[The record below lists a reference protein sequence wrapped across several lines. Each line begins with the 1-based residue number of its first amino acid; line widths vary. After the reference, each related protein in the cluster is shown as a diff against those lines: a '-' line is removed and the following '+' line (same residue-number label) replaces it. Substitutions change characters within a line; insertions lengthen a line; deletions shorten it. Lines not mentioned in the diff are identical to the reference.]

1 MKILINCYQNDILCG
16 CDLQGDFASALCI
29 VDQDYNLLLFNRKYL
44 QLWNF
49 SREEL
54 EQNPAWEYRA
64 ARCIAVHRDVNAQH
78 ALVEKFE
85 TDQTRSLHDEA
96 TLVDGTILERCCIP
110 FIGSDGLCRGRLW
123 KFTVIT
129 ERVKRKQEIEEGS
142 GTCMSQKPIISAIN
156 PDERELCF
164 KTLSEIMKAVPGDEI
179 DLESRLESTECMRH
193 RIIANSAVYEVDR
206 GVNDEA
212 AVIGGFVDIT
222 EGDQGKYGLY
232 SCPIETTMK
241 YLGNKWEFLIRCDL
255 LTGTKRFKDLRE
267 SLGVSPKAL
276 AQHLRTMQEKKII
289 HREAYAEIPPR
300 VEYSLTELGLSLEPI
315 HDAVQ
320 SWNEE
325 HKGTTALLCMVDKRS
340 SLIVRDLLTGTK
352 RFGDLKSSQDIPPKA
367 LAQHLRTLQ
376 EKKVIHREAYA
387 EVPPRVE
394 YSLTELG
401 HSLKPIHDVM
411 RRWSEENE
419 TQLENSKKNR

>member
-1 MKILINCYQNDILCG
+1 MKILINCYQDDILCG
-16 CDLQGDFASALCI
+16 CDLQGDLASALCI

-110 FIGSDGLCRGRLW
+110 FIDSDGLCHGRLW

-129 ERVKRKQEIEEGS
+129 ESAERKQEIEEGY
-142 GTCMSQKPIISAIN
+142 GTCISQKPIISAIH
-156 PDERELCF
+156 PDGQELYS
-164 KTLSEIMKAVPGDEI
+164 KILSETMKLVPGDET
-179 DLESRLESTECMRH
+179 DFEFHLQSTEGMRH
-193 RIIANSAVYEVDR
+193 RIITNSAVYGVNK

-212 AVIGGFVDIT
+212 AVIGGFVDIA
-222 EGDQGKYGLY
+222 EGAQRKHGLY

-255 LTGTKRFKDLRE
+255 LTGTKRFKDLKE
-267 SLGVSPKAL
+267 SLGISPKAL
-276 AQHLRTMQEKKII
+276 AQHLRIMQEKKII

-300 VEYSLTELGLSLEPI
+300 VEYSLTELGLSLKPI

-325 HKGTTALLCMVDKRS
+325 HKGTAASVCMVDKRS
-340 SLIVRDLLTGTK
+340 SLILRDLLTGTK

-367 LAQHLRTLQ
+367 LAQHLRILQ
-376 EKKVIHREAYA
+376 EKKIIHREAYA

-401 HSLKPIHDVM
+401 LSLKPIHDVM
-411 RRWSEENE
+411 WRWSEEHE
-419 TQLENSKKNR
+419 AQLENI